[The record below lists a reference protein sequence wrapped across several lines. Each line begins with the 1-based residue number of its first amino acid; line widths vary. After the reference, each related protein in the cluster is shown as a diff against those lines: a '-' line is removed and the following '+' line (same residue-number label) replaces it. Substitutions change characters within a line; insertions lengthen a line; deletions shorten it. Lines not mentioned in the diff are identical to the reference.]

1 MYTHFFQLGTTTKL
15 SFTELVSVLDKQL
28 LTQVTEQIVGFT
40 ATDDIDVQKLQ
51 DRLGGCVKIL
61 ENLCTLA
68 TASPQD
74 IAKGI
79 ADHNSDTRVN
89 FAFGEFNSPTEERTD
104 VVAIKKELLQ
114 LGKSARF
121 IEGNRTGVSAAVLLH
136 QRKVQEY
143 IVINTPEHSYLAHT
157 VTVQN
162 IDDWTIRDRR
172 KPYADRKKGML
183 PPKVARMLLNI
194 NNAFDSAKNRV
205 VLDPFCG
212 AGNILL
218 ENAMLGAAGIG
229 IDIDKKSVSGTID
242 NLRWFSEEYGRPHNQ
257 QMHPGD
263 ATHVPESLSQSVT
276 AIVTEPFL
284 GKPKPKPEQ
293 VSDIFRGLEKLYLGA
308 FKNWRTFLPNG
319 APITIIFPHT
329 EAKGVEFTMN
339 HLIDKLLPLGYT
351 TVSGPL
357 EYSRPDAIVSR
368 SIYTFILKK

>member
-15 SFTELVSVLDKQL
+15 SFAELVSVLDKQL
-28 LTQVTEQIVGFT
+28 LTQVTEHIIGFT
-40 ATDDIDVQKLQ
+40 ATVDIDVQKLQ

-61 ENLCTLA
+61 ENLAVLPT
-68 TASPQD
+68 TSPRD
-74 IAKGI
+74 IAEGI
-79 ADHNSDTRVN
+79 VDHNTDSRIN
-89 FAFGEFNSPTEERTD
+89 FAFGEFNTPTEERTD
-104 VVAIKKELLQ
+104 VVAIKKELTL

-121 IEGNRTGVSAAVLLH
+121 IEGNRLGVSAAVLLH
-136 QRKVQEY
+136 QRKVQEF
-143 IVINTPEHSYLAHT
+143 IVVNTPECSYLART

-162 IDDWTIRDRR
+162 IDDWTVRDRR
-172 KPYADRKKGML
+172 KPYANRKKGML

-194 NNAFDSAKNRV
+194 NSAFDTAENRV

-218 ENAMLGAAGIG
+218 ENAMLRAAGIG

-242 NLRWFSEEYGRPHNQ
+242 NLRWFSEAYGRPHNQ

-263 ATHVPESLSQSVT
+263 ATHVPETLASSVT

-284 GKPKPKPEQ
+284 GKPKPRPEQ
-293 VSDIFRGLEKLYLGA
+293 VPDIFRGLEKLYLGA
-308 FKNWRTFLPNG
+308 FKNWRTFLPNN
-319 APITIIFPHT
+319 APITIIFPQT
-329 EAKGVEFTMN
+329 MVKDIEFNMN

-357 EYSRPDAIVSR
+357 EYSRPDAIISR